1 MEPLVPAADGI
12 PGMDGVAEPD
22 PVAAS
27 EAPATAPTVPL
38 VVVEIG
44 VVTIGSKALA
54 GWNSTEVMASA
65 PRHPG
70 TGCKPSRPEGF
81 ASSDC
86 IVPGYLCPQVF
97 VDPCE
102 MFPW

>member
-12 PGMDGVAEPD
+12 PGIDGVAEPD

-27 EAPATAPTVPL
+27 DAPATAPTVPL

-65 PRHPG
+65 PRHRVQTIAARRIRILRLHSAG
-70 TGCKPSRPEGF
+70 LSVSTSVRR
-81 ASSDC
+81 S
-86 IVPGYLCPQVF
+86 
-97 VDPCE
+97 
-102 MFPW
+102 M